1 MRSSSAFFTF
11 WFALEVAGLDAS
23 FELGLCAWGLVAAVV
38 PTASASAAAI
48 EQSLSVMV
56 ESSFDP
62 LKWGY
67 PEPAKRVPGV
77 AFATVGAAGPRR
89 ARPGTAL
96 RIRRTGSSRFP
107 PRRPRCR

>member
-1 MRSSSAFFTF
+1 MRSSSAFFTLRS
-11 WFALEVAGLDAS
+11 ALALAGLDAS
-23 FELGLCAWGLVAAVV
+23 LDMVLGAWGRVARVV
-38 PTASASAAAI
+38 PAASASAAAI
-48 EQSLSVMV
+48 DQSLSVMV